1 MNLTRRIAMRLG
13 RSLFV
18 IWAAMSLVFM
28 MTNLIGDP
36 AVASLGPNARA
47 EQIEQY
53 RVRHGLDRPFV
64 VQYFDYLG
72 HAARGDLGRS
82 FRDEQPVMEVILTRL
97 PRTALLGTMALGFEI
112 LLGVSLGV
120 LAALR
125 KHRSTDTFAM
135 GLAFLGVSAPTFLT
149 GLIFLQVFAFRLG
162 WFPVGGY
169 GDGFWDHVRHGL
181 LPAFTLAI
189 VGAATYARLVRGE
202 MIETLSSDYVRT
214 AKMKGLDA
222 RRVVLGHALRNALLP
237 AVTLAG
243 LSLPLLVSG
252 AIITESLYDWP
263 GMGRLA
269 IEAIHALDVPML
281 LGIVLIASI
290 AVQVGNLGAELLISA
305 IDPRVKFGAQR
316 DGR

>member
-1 MNLTRRIAMRLG
+1 MSLLRRVSLRLL
-13 RSLFV
+13 RSVFV
-18 IWAAMSLVFM
+18 IWAAMTLVFV

-36 AVASLGPNARA
+36 AIASLGPNARA

-64 VQYFDYLG
+64 VQYLDYVA

-97 PRTALLGTMALGFEI
+97 PRTALLGAMALCFEV

-125 KHRSTDTFAM
+125 RHRSADTFAM

-162 WFPVGGY
+162 LFPVGGY
-169 GDGFWDHVRHGL
+169 GVGFWDHLRHGI

-290 AVQVGNLGAELLISA
+290 AVQVGNLGAELVISV
-305 IDPRVKFGAQR
+305 IDPRVKFGAPR
-316 DGR
+316 S

>member
-1 MNLTRRIAMRLG
+1 MSLARRIAMRLG

-18 IWAAMSLVFM
+18 VWAAMSLVFV

-36 AVASLGPNARA
+36 AVATLGPNARA
-47 EQIEQY
+47 EVIAQY
-53 RVRHGLDRPFV
+53 RVLHGLDRPFII
-64 VQYFDYLG
+64 QYLDYVAHLV
-72 HAARGDLGRS
+72 RGDLGRS
-82 FRDEQPVMEVILTRL
+82 FRDEQPVVEVMLTRL
-97 PRTALLGTMALGFEI
+97 PRTALLGAMALCFEM

-125 KHRSTDTFAM
+125 RHRSADTFAM
-135 GLAFLGVSAPTFLT
+135 GVAFLGVSAPTFLT

-169 GDGFWDHVRHGL
+169 GVGFWDHLRHGL

-290 AVQVGNLGAELLISA
+290 AVQVGNLGAELVITA
-305 IDPRVKFGAQR
+305 IDPRVKFGAPR

>member
-1 MNLTRRIAMRLG
+1 MSLARRIALRLG

-18 IWAAMSLVFM
+18 IWAAMSLVFV

-36 AVASLGPNARA
+36 AAASLGPNARA

-64 VQYFDYLG
+64 VQYFDYL
-72 HAARGDLGRS
+72 ANVVRGDLGRS

-97 PRTALLGTMALGFEI
+97 PRTAMLGAMALCFEM

-125 KHRSTDTFAM
+125 RHRSVDTFAM

-169 GDGFWDHVRHGL
+169 GVGFWDHLRHGL

-290 AVQVGNLGAELLISA
+290 AVQVGNLGAELVISA
-305 IDPRVKFGAQR
+305 IDPRVKFGA
-316 DGR
+316 GRER